1 VRTERWLYVDYE
13 TPAQELYDLQA
24 DPHEL
29 ENIVKKKPGVVERLS
44 GQLEYLRACEGQRCW
59 EAEGG

>member
-1 VRTERWLYVDYE
+1 MDYE